1 MANPLAWLPY
11 HGDRAAR
18 RGLLL
23 GAALVLSSVAHVVL
37 PFVRFSSVEA
47 VSVEPMV
54 VTLVPPPPMP
64 LPEAEELVP
73 EPNEVDSDA
82 PEVEDEE
89 ARLPAAP
96 TPEAV
101 KKVTEPVA
109 EPEPKPMPEPEPV
122 EEPPPV
128 EAPPPPLPA
137 VDNAEAAK
145 RLAELEQ
152 RRAERAAERARRR
165 AERAARR
172 KAALDKGA
180 GGRKGGAPPS
190 GEWKTGTPDAVY
202 LCGAE
207 DRGAE
212 LYVTRTRPLSEWI
225 PIVPTVFAGF
235 PTRPSIGGYLDDVQ
249 LIQAR
254 DRSKIR
260 RIGFVELALPN
271 DVMQIELEE
280 PRGVRLA
287 FGRLDARCLIGFKY
301 GSQLFPVV
309 LMRAPVRVIDRQ
321 NNAVSALVNVSVF
334 KDASVEVSAA
344 DGTPLPFTRGR
355 IKNARAIQ
363 ANIQDHYEAARLARS
378 IADLFGIDVTPHAS
392 PGAAKKREVP
402 PVTRRALAQGQGKKG
417 EP

>member
-1 MANPLAWLPY
+1 MN
-11 HGDRAAR
+11 
-18 RGLLL
+18 
-23 GAALVLSSVAHVVL
+23 
-37 PFVRFSSVEA
+37 
-47 VSVEPMV
+47 
-54 VTLVPPPPMP
+54 PPPP
-64 LPEAEELVP
+64 
-73 EPNEVDSDA
+73 
-82 PEVEDEE
+82 
-89 ARLPAAP
+89 
-96 TPEAV
+96 
-101 KKVTEPVA
+101 PV
-109 EPEPKPMPEPEPV
+109 
-122 EEPPPV
+122 
-128 EAPPPPLPA
+128 PA
-137 VDNAEAAK
+137 VDNPDSAR

-172 KAALDKGA
+172 RAALDKGA
-180 GGRKGGAPPS
+180 GGKKGGAPPS

-207 DRGAE
+207 DRGTE
-212 LYVTRTRPLSEWI
+212 LYVTRTRPLDEWI

-235 PTRPSIGGYLDDVQ
+235 PTRPGIMGYLDDVQ

-280 PRGVRLA
+280 PHGVRLA
-287 FGRLDARCLIGFKY
+287 FGRLDGRCLIGFKY

-309 LMRAPVRVIDRQ
+309 LLRTPARVIDKQ
-321 NNAVSALVNVSVF
+321 NNSVSALINVTVF
-334 KDASVEVSAA
+334 KDATVEISAA
-344 DGTPLPFTRGR
+344 DGTELPFTRGR

-378 IADLFGIDVTPHAS
+378 IADLFGIDVTPKAS

-402 PVTRRALAQGQGKKG
+402 PPSRPALAQGKGKKG